1 MKRIS
6 TYIGGFIGSDAATTD
21 PSYFREMRILPLASN
36 DGYLR
41 AGVKRIRANERAGTS
56 RGVQNGEQ

>member
-1 MKRIS
+1 MKRIN

-41 AGVKRIRANERAGTS
+41 ASVKRIEPNENAGTS
-56 RGVQNGEQ
+56 R